1 MSETTTIT
9 YQPDPPEYQ
18 YCPVCSGLTQIT
30 RTGVLSFCQECEEV
44 VNKEPVTCEPEP
56 EGELDRIKALL
67 LERSQEV
74 RRLQDR
80 IFLEEQVSDDLVDA
94 LNCAWARVPKGI
106 PLDGMIHAALE
117 KWRNNRTP
125 L

>member
-1 MSETTTIT
+1 MNDTTTIT

-18 YCPVCSGLTQIT
+18 YCPVCSGLTQVT
-30 RTGVLSFCQECEEV
+30 RTGMLSFCQECEGVSVRDPIIE
-44 VNKEPVTCEPEP
+44 EPEP
-56 EGELDRIKALL
+56 IGELERVKALL

-80 IFLEEQVSDDLVDA
+80 ICREEEVSDALVDA
-94 LNCAWARVPKGI
+94 LNCAWARIPKGI
-106 PLDGMIHAALE
+106 PLDGMIHAALQ
-117 KWRNNRTP
+117 KWKNNRTP